1 MACARRAPSVPRRPS
16 RSPSLATTDT
26 VARAKPPEPPAPPA
40 AGAAAPTAGPTPPN
54 PSPPPAP
61 TEVEGPPSKGGPRP
75 LLGTTARPG
84 PSADLPKPP
93 KDAAQ
98 RREWLKSQLDELFSS
113 KALAKAKVSAI
124 VVDADTGKT
133 IYARDEKAQ
142 LNAASN
148 VKIVTSAAGLALLG
162 PEYRW
167 RTTLSIVGPPAGPP
181 LPAGGEATG
190 DLYLRGSG
198 DPTLVTED
206 LAAMVGDL
214 AALGLRKV
222 RGTLVVDD
230 SLFEGGYVP
239 PAYDQKN
246 DSTASRAPA
255 SAASLNGNVVAVTI
269 VPGAAAGAPAH
280 VVVDP
285 SSPYFTIAGRVVTAS
300 SGPHV
305 PAVDTKEEPAHTR
318 VNVAGRIRL
327 GADPRTIYRRVA
339 NPSLFIGHTLKQ
351 LMERRGIT
359 VGAVKIGR
367 APAQGLR
374 VLAAHDSA
382 PLAVAVQEL
391 NKRSNNFAAEQLLRT
406 LGAEIGGRPGSWD
419 KGLKAVDR
427 YLTGIGI
434 KTGTLSDAERLGP
447 LRLEPLLGGADGDDP
462 ARRRPATFASRPSSC
477 RRWRSPAPT
486 EPSRTAWAAPSRN
499 VMSAPRPARW
509 PPSAACPDS
518 PAHPATRRSRSRSSS
533 TTCRARPTR
542 AARRI
547 ARPKSSSPTWKATPA
562 RSPETGPG
570 SCRAGAFQIAVLIAA
585 ILEELLPLFGCQ
597 LLPSAASHPLIHR
610 ILPITRSWT
619 DVAQLH
625 AASLCCSP
633 DPQRRFYR
641 KNSPGDGRFLRSS
654 S

>member
-1 MACARRAPSVPRRPS
+1 MLLT
-16 RSPSLATTDT
+16 SPIRTATALAFALLATDT
-26 VARAKPPEPPAPPA
+26 VARAKPPDPPASPA
-40 AGAAAPTAGPTPPN
+40 AAGAAPTAGPTPPN
-54 PSPPPAP
+54 PSPAPAP
-61 TEVEGPPSKGGPRP
+61 TELEGPPSKGGPRP
-75 LLGTTARPG
+75 LLGTTSRPG

-98 RREWLKSQLDELFSS
+98 RREWLKTQLDEVFTG
-113 KALAKAKVSAI
+113 KPLAKANVSAI

-133 IYARDEKAQ
+133 IYARAEKTQ

-181 LPAGGEATG
+181 LPASGEATG

-327 GADPRTIYRRVA
+327 GSDPRTIYRRVA

-367 APAQGLR
+367 APAQGTR

-434 KTGTLSDAERLGP
+434 KTGTYQMQNGSGLYDSNRFSAEQMVTILRAASRDFRISAEFMASLAVAGTDGTIAHRMGGTLAERYVRAKTGTLATVSCLSGFAGSPGHTP
-447 LRLEPLLGGADGDDP
+447 LAFSIIVNDTPSATD
-462 ARRRPATFASRPSSC
+462 ARRAQ
-477 RRWRSPAPT
+477 
-486 EPSRTAWAAPSRN
+486 
-499 VMSAPRPARW
+499 
-509 PPSAACPDS
+509 D
-518 PAHPATRRSRSRSSS
+518 
-533 TTCRARPTR
+533 R
-542 AARRI
+542 AA
-547 ARPKSSSPTWKATPA
+547 
-562 RSPETGPG
+562 E
-570 SCRAGAFQIAVLIAA
+570 
-585 ILEELLPLFGCQ
+585 ILVAYLE
-597 LLPSAASHPLIHR
+597 ADASTKP
-610 ILPITRSWT
+610 
-619 DVAQLH
+619 
-625 AASLCCSP
+625 
-633 DPQRRFYR
+633 
-641 KNSPGDGRFLRSS
+641 
-654 S
+654 

>member
-1 MACARRAPSVPRRPS
+1 M
-16 RSPSLATTDT
+16 
-26 VARAKPPEPPAPPA
+26 
-40 AGAAAPTAGPTPPN
+40 
-54 PSPPPAP
+54 
-61 TEVEGPPSKGGPRP
+61 
-75 LLGTTARPG
+75 
-84 PSADLPKPP
+84 
-93 KDAAQ
+93 
-98 RREWLKSQLDELFSS
+98 
-113 KALAKAKVSAI
+113 SAI

-434 KTGTLSDAERLGP
+434 KTGTYQMQNGSGLYDSNRFSAEQIVTILRAASRDFRISAEFLSSLAVAGTDGTIAHRMGGTLAERYVRAKTGTLATVSCLSGFAGSPGHTP
-447 LRLEPLLGGADGDDP
+447 LAFSIIVNDIPSATD
-462 ARRRPATFASRPSSC
+462 ARRAQ
-477 RRWRSPAPT
+477 
-486 EPSRTAWAAPSRN
+486 
-499 VMSAPRPARW
+499 
-509 PPSAACPDS
+509 D
-518 PAHPATRRSRSRSSS
+518 
-533 TTCRARPTR
+533 R
-542 AARRI
+542 AAEI
-547 ARPKSSSPTWKATPA
+547 LVAYLEATPA
-562 RSPETGPG
+562 RSPEPG
-570 SCRAGAFQIAVLIAA
+570 R
-585 ILEELLPLFGCQ
+585 
-597 LLPSAASHPLIHR
+597 R
-610 ILPITRSWT
+610 ILSGRRVSDRRPHRG
-619 DVAQLH
+619 
-625 AASLCCSP
+625 
-633 DPQRRFYR
+633 DP
-641 KNSPGDGRFLRSS
+641 
-654 S
+654 